1 MRRPGKPTGGR
12 HAPGPPGGAPLT
24 RSAHALAARFPSP
37 SGSRVF
43 PFLSRSPQ
51 AAAVI
56 ALLLGAC
63 VISDPRGLRRLVLC
77 VRPSPHSPFPRRVSV
92 RMRLALLVSPEL
104 RRGSRAPEETPAP
117 LGRAF
122 ARSAAAAGR
131 AETEISLALLP
142 CTGYWKAGEAGPGQL
157 RVRPN
162 PGVLTLGQGGFGV
175 HPGFEERGGE
185 KEFLV

>member
-24 RSAHALAARFPSP
+24 GSAHASAARFPSP

-51 AAAVI
+51 AEAVI

-92 RMRLALLVSPEL
+92 RMRLASLVSPEL
-104 RRGSRAPEETPAP
+104 RRGSRVPEETPAP

-131 AETEISLALLP
+131 AGKPRSPWRSFPAP
-142 CTGYWKAGEAGPGQL
+142 VTGK
-157 RVRPN
+157 
-162 PGVLTLGQGGFGV
+162 QGR
-175 HPGFEERGGE
+175 RG
-185 KEFLV
+185 LVG